1 MKTKDLFGFNVGDN
15 LYIVSKDKN
24 KVYRFF
30 TDCIKVF
37 DNNITVHG
45 YVYGLY
51 GKYGIPI
58 EYSLKNLNKRIIFT
72 KKQDALKWLKTK
84 SEK

>member
-1 MKTKDLFGFNVGDN
+1 MKTKDLFGFNVGDD
-15 LYIVSKDKN
+15 LYIASKDKN
-24 KVYRFF
+24 KVCRFF

-72 KKQDALKWLKTK
+72 KKQDELKWLKTK